1 MGDMIRWVVLRVR
14 LYRPD
19 RNPVRRRS
27 DRLEAVGA
35 VVALALLLLSVWPA
49 VVVGRMA
56 YDNGT
61 RAERAGAS
69 ARRAVTATLVRD
81 APTTIAEEHVDL
93 GAKVEAVARWTGPA
107 GKPMTGPVTAP
118 AGARAGTR
126 VSVWVDARGVPA
138 SPPRRHGET
147 VFDTV
152 TAALLVLAAGAVVSL
167 SGFRGLRCLLDR
179 GRYAAWDAAWAEA
192 ARRWRRA

>member
-19 RNPVRRRS
+19 HNPVRRRS
-27 DRLEAVGA
+27 DRLEAVG
-35 VVALALLLLSVWPA
+35 VVVTLALLLLSVWPA

-56 YDNGT
+56 YENGT
-61 RAERAGAS
+61 RAERAGVN
-69 ARRAVTATLVRD
+69 ARRSVTATLVRD
-81 APTTIAEEHVDL
+81 APTTVADEHVGL
-93 GAKVEAVARWTGPA
+93 GAKVEADARWAGPA
-107 GKPMTGPVTAP
+107 GKPMTGRVTAP
-118 AGARAGTR
+118 AGAKAGTR
-126 VSVWVDARGVPA
+126 VSVWVDARGEPA
-138 SPPRRHGET
+138 PPPRRHAET

-152 TAALLVLAAGAVVSL
+152 TAALLMLAGGAAVSF
-167 SGFRGLRCLLDR
+167 SGLRGLRCLLDR

>member
-19 RNPVRRRS
+19 RNPVRRRT
-27 DRLEAVGA
+27 DRLEAVG
-35 VVALALLLLSVWPA
+35 VMVALALLLLSVWPA

-56 YDNGT
+56 YENGT
-61 RAERAGAS
+61 RSERAGAG

-81 APTTIAEEHVDL
+81 APTTLADEHVSP

-126 VSVWVDARGVPA
+126 VSVWVDARGEPA
-138 SPPRRHGET
+138 PPPRRHGET
-147 VFDTV
+147 VFDAV
-152 TAALLVLAAGAVVSL
+152 TAALLMLAGGAAVSL
-167 SGFRGLRCLLDR
+167 SAFRGLRCLLDR
-179 GRYAAWDAAWAEA
+179 RRYAAWDAAWAEA